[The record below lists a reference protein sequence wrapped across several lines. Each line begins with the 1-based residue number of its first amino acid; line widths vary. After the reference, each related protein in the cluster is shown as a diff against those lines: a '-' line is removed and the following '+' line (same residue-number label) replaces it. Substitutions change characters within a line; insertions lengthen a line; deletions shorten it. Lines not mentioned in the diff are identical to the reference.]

1 LGLHRIVRSK
11 GMGEQEIVNVL
22 KLANNNEI
30 QFLQEKV
37 DYLRNHLGNLEI
49 QVKNK

>member
-1 LGLHRIVRSK
+1 
-11 GMGEQEIVNVL
+11 MEEQEIVNVL

-37 DYLRNHLGNLEI
+37 DYKSPWESCL
-49 QVKNK
+49 